1 MLLDIGKDDTSP
13 SSKSLHFPKLHKFV
27 EMFFANHR
35 AQVGVVILVELFCST
50 KLVAKPAIY
59 ATGYLNR
66 TNKHLHKL
74 FFNTSSCKKAKT
86 HWISAYFSSN
96 STGVVYHAPP

>member
-66 TNKHLHKL
+66 TNKHLNN
-74 FFNTSSCKKAKT
+74 FFLTLQIVKRLK
-86 HWISAYFSSN
+86 I
-96 STGVVYHAPP
+96 TG

>member
-35 AQVGVVILVELFCST
+35 AQVGVVILVD
-50 KLVAKPAIY
+50 
-59 ATGYLNR
+59 
-66 TNKHLHKL
+66 
-74 FFNTSSCKKAKT
+74 FF
-86 HWISAYFSSN
+86 
-96 STGVVYHAPP
+96 APPNWWPNRLSMRLVI